1 MAIGSAG
8 PRRSRLAQRAVDWL
22 NERSQKSR
30 MLVAQSTV
38 LGDPV
43 KLRHRIIARAYFS
56 LAASTWDES
65 DLVEDHFDSFEAG
78 LARIDSARSALDLGT
93 GGGGSAAMV
102 AQRFPDADVVAVDLS
117 RRMLRIARRRHPE
130 ENLEFRHAGVD
141 KLPFADRSFDLVT
154 ISNAVPHL
162 GELARVTGEG
172 AKVLITNTFTPLPD
186 EEMWSPVWTEA
197 GFRELAAEEVAR
209 GYWQIWER
217 TAQVRPSAA
226 RTSRQ

>member
-1 MAIGSAG
+1 
-8 PRRSRLAQRAVDWL
+8 
-22 NERSQKSR
+22 
-30 MLVAQSTV
+30 MLVAQSTF
-38 LGDPV
+38 LGDKV
-43 KLRHRIIARAYFS
+43 SLRHRLIARAYFS

-65 DLVEDHFDSFEAG
+65 DLVEDHFVSFEAG
-78 LARIDSARSALDLGT
+78 LGQLESARSALDLGT

-102 AQRFPDADVVAVDLS
+102 ARRFPEARVVGIDIS

-130 ENLEFRHAGVD
+130 PNLDFQRAGVD
-141 KLPFADRSFDLVT
+141 RLPFPDRSFDLVT

-162 GELARVTGEG
+162 GELSRVTEDG

-186 EEMWSPVWTEA
+186 ESMWIPAWTEA

-217 TAQVRPSAA
+217 TAQGRPSAV
-226 RTSRQ
+226 RTSHQ